1 MVVLSVSSSTERL
14 NGSWV
19 RYWVEFRRL
28 VKLAAPL
35 LAAQLLVTGTST
47 VDTIMAGNYH
57 ANDLAGVAIG
67 ASVWMPLYLFISGL
81 LIATT
86 SMVARFHGA
95 EDTKSI
101 VNTVHQSVWL
111 ALSISVL
118 CMLVLFNADVL
129 LGWMSVEAEFAVITD
144 GYLSALAF
152 GAPGAVLFGCLR
164 AFTEGMGRTK
174 PFMISSALAFLLNIP
189 LNYALIYGEWGFP
202 ELGGVGCGWATAF
215 SMWFQVLVLGCFVSR
230 EKSYGGV
237 ALLRGWQTPDIA
249 HIKRIANLGFPIALA
264 VFAEVSIFS
273 MVALLLAPL
282 GAVMVAGHQIAL
294 SASHLIFIFPLSLS
308 QAVTIRVGYYLGR
321 QQQSRA
327 NFVARTGI
335 GAAGIMALVS
345 LSLILLFREAVVGLY
360 TQDAAVQA
368 VALSL
373 FLWMAIYQFPD
384 HLQIAANASLR
395 AYQDSRIPLMLILL
409 CYWGIALPLGY
420 VLAHTDW
427 LMAAQGAQ
435 GFWMALVVGL
445 TGTAVLLGGRLL
457 VIAHRPV
464 NTTSEPH
471 SS

>member
-1 MVVLSVSSSTERL
+1 MLSVSSSTERP
-14 NGSWV
+14 NGFLS
-19 RYWVEFRRL
+19 RYWSEFRHL
-28 VKLAAPL
+28 VRLAAPL
-35 LAAQLLVTGTST
+35 LTAQLLVTGTST

-67 ASVWMPLYLFISGL
+67 SSVWMPLYLFISGL

-95 EDTKSI
+95 EESKSI
-101 VNTVHQSVWL
+101 VNTVHQSIWL
-111 ALSISVL
+111 AMAISVV
-118 CMLVLFNADVL
+118 CMLVLFNADIL
-129 LGWMSVEAEFAVITD
+129 LEWMSVEAEFAIITD
-144 GYLSALAF
+144 GYLNAMAF
-152 GAPGAVLFGCLR
+152 GAPGAVLFGCMR

-215 SMWFQVLVLGCFVSR
+215 SMWFQVLVLGWFVSR
-230 EKSYGGV
+230 ARKYNNV
-237 ALLRGWQTPDIA
+237 ALLRGWQKPNIA
-249 HIKRIANLGFPIALA
+249 KIKSIASLGLPIALA

-321 QQQSRA
+321 KQQLRA
-327 NFVARTGI
+327 NLVARTGI
-335 GAAGIMALVS
+335 GAAALMALGS
-345 LSLILLFREAVVGLY
+345 LSLILVFRETVVGFY

-384 HLQIAANASLR
+384 HIQIAANASLR

-420 VLAHTDW
+420 ILAHTDW
-427 LMAAQGAQ
+427 LMPAQGAQ

-445 TGTAVLLGGRLL
+445 TGTAILLGGRLL
-457 VIAHRPV
+457 VIAKIPV
-464 NTTSEPH
+464 KVTEEAQ
-471 SS
+471 

>member
-1 MVVLSVSSSTERL
+1 M
-14 NGSWV
+14 G
-19 RYWVEFRRL
+19 RYWLEFRHL

-67 ASVWMPLYLFISGL
+67 SSVWMPLYLFISGL

-95 EDTKSI
+95 EDSASI
-101 VNTVHQSVWL
+101 INTVHQSIWL
-111 ALSISVL
+111 AMGVSIV
-118 CMLVLFNADVL
+118 CMLILFNADIL
-129 LGWMSVEAEFAVITD
+129 LGWMSVDTEFAVITD
-144 GYLSALAF
+144 GYLNALAF
-152 GAPGAVLFGCLR
+152 GVPGAVLFGCMR

-189 LNYALIYGEWGFP
+189 LNYALIYGKWGFP

-215 SMWFQVLVLGCFVSR
+215 SMWFQVLVLGWFVSR
-230 EKSYGGV
+230 QHRYDNV
-237 ALLRGWQTPDIA
+237 ALLRGWQKPDIVI
-249 HIKRIANLGFPIALA
+249 IKRIADLGFPIALA

-282 GAVMVAGHQIAL
+282 GATTVAGHQIAL

-327 NFVARTGI
+327 NFVSRTGI
-335 GAAGIMALVS
+335 GAAGVMALVS
-345 LSLILLFREAVVGLY
+345 LSLILLFRDAVVGLY
-360 TQDAAVQA
+360 TQDTAVQA

-427 LMAAQGAQ
+427 LMPPQGAQ

-445 TGTAVLLGGRLL
+445 TGTAILLGGRLL
-457 VIAHRPV
+457 AISRRPLASTV
-464 NTTSEPH
+464 NPR
-471 SS
+471 

>member
-1 MVVLSVSSSTERL
+1 MSSSAERL
-14 NGSWV
+14 NGSLV
-19 RYWVEFRRL
+19 RYWVEFRQL

-35 LAAQLLVTGTST
+35 LAAQLLVTGTSA

-57 ANDLAGVAIG
+57 ANDLAGVAVG
-67 ASVWMPLYLFISGL
+67 SSVWMPLYLFISGL

-86 SMVARFHGA
+86 SMVARFSGA
-95 EDTKSI
+95 DDSTSI
-101 VNTVHQSVWL
+101 VNTVHQSIWL
-111 ALSISVL
+111 ALSVSVV
-118 CMLVLFNADVL
+118 CMLVLFNADIL

-144 GYLSALAF
+144 GYLNALAY
-152 GAPGAVLFGCLR
+152 GVPGAVLFGCLR

-189 LNYALIYGEWGFP
+189 LNYALIYGEWGLP

-215 SMWFQVLVLGCFVSR
+215 SMWFQVLVLGWFVSR
-230 EKSYGGV
+230 PQSYDKV
-237 ALLRGWQTPDIA
+237 SLLRGWQWPNLAKIKPIA
-249 HIKRIANLGFPIALA
+249 DLGFPIALA

-282 GAVMVAGHQIAL
+282 GAVTVAGHQIAL

-321 QQQSRA
+321 QQQRRA

-335 GAAGIMALVS
+335 GAAGVMALIS
-345 LSLILLFREAVVGLY
+345 LSLILTFREAVVGLY

-395 AYQDSRIPLMLILL
+395 AYQDSRVPLMLILL
-409 CYWGIALPLGY
+409 CYWGVALPLGY

-427 LMAAQGAQ
+427 LMAPQGAQ

-445 TGTAVLLGGRLL
+445 TGTAILLGTRLVAVSRRVL
-457 VIAHRPV
+457 PSV
-464 NTTSEPH
+464 
-471 SS
+471 

>member
-1 MVVLSVSSSTERL
+1 MSSSTERP
-14 NGSWV
+14 NGFLS
-19 RYWVEFRRL
+19 RYWSEFKHL
-28 VKLAAPL
+28 VRLAAPL
-35 LAAQLLVTGTST
+35 LTAQLLVTGTST

-67 ASVWMPLYLFISGL
+67 SSVWMPLYLFISGL

-95 EDTKSI
+95 EETKSI

-111 ALSISVL
+111 AMAISVV
-118 CMLVLFNADVL
+118 CMLVLFNADIL
-129 LGWMSVEAEFAVITD
+129 LAWMSVEAEFAVITD
-144 GYLSALAF
+144 GYLNAMAF
-152 GAPGAVLFGCLR
+152 GAPGAVLFGCMR

-189 LNYALIYGEWGFP
+189 LNYVLIYGEWGFP

-215 SMWFQVLVLGCFVSR
+215 SMWFQVLVLGWFVSR
-230 EKSYGGV
+230 TRKYNKV
-237 ALLRGWQTPDIA
+237 ALLRGWQKPDIA
-249 HIKRIANLGFPIALA
+249 KIKSIANLGLPIALA

-321 QQQSRA
+321 KQQLRA
-327 NFVARTGI
+327 NLVARTGI
-335 GAAGIMALVS
+335 GAAGLMALGS
-345 LSLILLFREAVVGLY
+345 LSLILTFRETVVGFY
-360 TQDAAVQA
+360 TQDATVQA

-384 HLQIAANASLR
+384 HIQIAANASLR

-420 VLAHTDW
+420 ILAHTDW
-427 LMAAQGAQ
+427 LMPAQGAQ

-457 VIAHRPV
+457 VIARIPV
-464 NTTSEPH
+464 KTAAEAH
-471 SS
+471 